1 MSPMWISSMGLG
13 AVWCTN
19 FFATYIMGSLKGLC
33 SLNWN
38 TQNCTRHITPRRAKL
53 CWIIINSFLST
64 HRVHLIMWV
73 HYALCRNLLQSKAS
87 TGVLSHMMPFITTVR
102 CALKFVYLYL
112 QLQCGVAFIFLHS
125 YLCIY
130 IFAFI
135 FVYLYL
141 QPQCGVHW
149 YLCICV

>member
-112 QLQCGVAFIFLHS
+112 Q
-125 YLCIY
+125 
-130 IFAFI
+130 
-135 FVYLYL
+135 
-141 QPQCGVHW
+141 PQCGVHL
-149 YLCICV
+149 YLCICVFIFLHLYLYICIYNHSAVCIYN